1 MRPHYLRLLKTLPHN
16 CGYYDDRTA
25 TNVVLDPASQN
36 MRADYAQAL
45 QLGFRRAGSHVYRP
59 QCQNCRACVPCRL
72 EVGAFRPDRRQRRC
86 LKLNADLQMYEMA
99 PGFSQER
106 HDLYSKYLHRR
117 HPDGGMDPGSP
128 KDFDS
133 FLQADWSPTV
143 FLEFRLQDRLLAV
156 AVTDICSSGASAV
169 YTFFDPDEAKR
180 GLGTYAILRQ
190 IELTLQR
197 QLDYLY
203 LGYWI
208 AGHPKMDYKAQ
219 FQPMQFLGSNGW
231 RGKNEVGAEQKPS
244 D

>member
-1 MRPHYLRLLKTLPHN
+1 MRPHYLRLLKTRPHS
-16 CGYYDDRTA
+16 CGYYDDRSA

-45 QLGFRRAGSHVYRP
+45 PLGFRRAGSHVYRP

-72 EVGAFRPDRRQRRC
+72 EAAAFSPDRRQRRC
-86 LKLNADLQMYEMA
+86 LRHNADLEMRETA
-99 PGFSQER
+99 PGFSRER
-106 HDLYSKYLHRR
+106 HELYSKYLHLR
-117 HPDGGMDPGSP
+117 HPGGGMDPARP
-128 KDFDS
+128 EDFDS

-143 FLEFRLQDRLLAV
+143 FLEFRLRDRLVAV
-156 AVTDICSSGASAV
+156 AVTDFCTSGASAV

-180 GLGTYAILRQ
+180 SLGTYAILRQ
-190 IELTLQR
+190 IELTRQR

-208 AGHPKMDYKAQ
+208 AGHLKMDYKTQ
-219 FQPMQFLGSNGW
+219 FRPMQLLGSSGW
-231 RGKNEVGAEQKPS
+231 RDLNSVGS